1 MKIEG
6 MKFRNR
12 KLEWSVAVRAFAA
25 GLVFAIVMSLCGF
38 NLNYNSI
45 RENVLRLHILANS
58 DSSEDQALK
67 LKVRDA
73 VLEASPEI
81 FEGALSEAEAAN
93 AAREKID
100 LIKRTAE
107 NVILTEGYY
116 YPVTVEIGQTYFD
129 KRVYDDFTLPA
140 GNYEAVRILIGNG
153 QGKNWWCV
161 MFPSVCVP
169 AASKREDVSS
179 VLTNKQNDMVK
190 NPTKYKARFKVVEV
204 FDYLQNKIAKIS
216 KKF

>member
-58 DSSEDQALK
+58 DSIEDQALK

-81 FEGALSEAEAAN
+81 FEGVLTEDEAVKAAK
-93 AAREKID
+93 EKIE
-100 LIKRTAE
+100 LIKLTAE
-107 NVILTEGYY
+107 KVILDEGYY

-179 VLTNKQNDMVK
+179 VLTNKQNDMIK
-190 NPTKYKARFKVVEV
+190 NPSKYKARFKVVEF